1 MLLAVG
7 EMGDGGK
14 KTQIYKQLSRLATH
28 DAVPSLIARQM
39 KGLVELNKVMSY
51 PNEEEK

>member
-14 KTQIYKQLSRLATH
+14 KTQIYKQLSTLATREE
-28 DAVPSLIARQM
+28 VPPLMARQM